1 MITEIGAFLHKGVGN
16 QLVAELKNDERVLG
30 IYVEAGR
37 TDDLFAFREF
47 GSASENDI
55 LTVLVEKKNATKMFE
70 IICDMAGLT
79 EPQSGLVYQMP
90 LHKKAG

>member
-16 QLVAELKNDERVLG
+16 QLVADLKTDKRILG

-37 TDDLFAFREF
+37 TDDLFAFRDF

-55 LTVLVEKKNATKMFE
+55 LSVLVSEKDADKMFDL
-70 IICDMAGLT
+70 ICKKVDLSK
-79 EPQSGLVYQMP
+79 PQNGLVFQMP
-90 LHKKAG
+90 LHKK